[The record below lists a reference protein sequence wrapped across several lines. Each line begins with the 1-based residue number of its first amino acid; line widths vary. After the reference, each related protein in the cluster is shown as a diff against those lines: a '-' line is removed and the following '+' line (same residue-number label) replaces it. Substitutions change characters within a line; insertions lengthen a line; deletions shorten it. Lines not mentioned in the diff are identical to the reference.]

1 MATYITLK
9 GMAIEILSA
18 DPSNPVEGQIWY
30 NTTSN
35 TLKGYNGSS
44 NVTFTSS

>member
-9 GMAIEILSA
+9 GTAIQVLAA
-18 DPSNPVEGQIWY
+18 DPTNPVEGQVWY
-30 NTTSN
+30 NTTTN
-35 TLKGYNGSS
+35 KMMGYNGTS

>member
-9 GMAIEILSA
+9 GIRVEVLAA

-30 NTTSN
+30 NTTTN
-35 TLKGYNGSS
+35 TIRGQNNAGV
-44 NVTFTSS
+44 VTFTSS

>member
-9 GMAIEILSA
+9 GIAVEVLAA

-30 NTTSN
+30 NTTTN
-35 TLKGYNGSS
+35 TIRGQNNAGV
-44 NVTFTSS
+44 VTFTAS

>member
-1 MATYITLK
+1 MASYITLK
-9 GMAIEILSA
+9 GTAVEVLAA
-18 DPSNPVEGQIWY
+18 DPTNPVEGQVWY

-35 TLKGYNGSS
+35 TLKGYNGTS

>member
-9 GMAIEILSA
+9 GIHIEVLAA

-30 NTTSN
+30 NTSTN
-35 TLKGYNGSS
+35 TIRGQNNAGV
-44 NVTFTSS
+44 VTFTAS

>member
-9 GMAIEILSA
+9 GILIEVLAA

-30 NTTSN
+30 NTSTN
-35 TLKGYNGSS
+35 TIRGQNNAGV
-44 NVTFTSS
+44 VTFTGS